1 MNTPLMARGYQAVH
15 AALVE
20 KDGSH
25 HKGDWSVKSLVVPG
39 ATTRFSGVLPHFFA
53 WARMERLLGGQR
65 SKLFDRILVRM
76 RNRAAHPTS
85 YKLSMP
91 TDSALTIRDVGEF
104 INRLWGARS
113 AGGRIFPE
121 RVKREMVVLGWATDG
136 NTFRQQ
142 RPDAL
147 VADNTHRDWTYL
159 IIQAVPSDELVA
171 FDADLDTLRFPASWL
186 WGPGPYEIAVDWLG
200 SAVEQEDEIDHLDR
214 LFVVRVNAATVD
226 PPRNPDQ
233 FAGLPPGQQDGRW
246 HLTRPDYPLA

>member
-76 RNRAAHPTS
+76 RNRAAHPMS

-104 INRLWGARS
+104 INRLWGARTS
-113 AGGRIFPE
+113 GGRIFPE
-121 RVKREMVVLGWATDG
+121 PVKREVVVLGWSPEGDSCL
-136 NTFRQQ
+136 RR
-142 RPDAL
+142 RPA
-147 VADNTHRDWTYL
+147 
-159 IIQAVPSDELVA
+159 ELG
-171 FDADLDTLRFPASWL
+171 TGASR
-186 WGPGPYEIAVDWLG
+186 A
-200 SAVEQEDEIDHLDR
+200 
-214 LFVVRVNAATVD
+214 
-226 PPRNPDQ
+226 
-233 FAGLPPGQQDGRW
+233 
-246 HLTRPDYPLA
+246 